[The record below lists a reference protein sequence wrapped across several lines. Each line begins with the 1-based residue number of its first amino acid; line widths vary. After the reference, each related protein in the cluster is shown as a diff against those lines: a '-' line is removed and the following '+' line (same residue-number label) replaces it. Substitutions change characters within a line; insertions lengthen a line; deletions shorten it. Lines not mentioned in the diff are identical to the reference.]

1 MGTVMTDLEKEED
14 LNWRLRLV
22 QPGRVFAPVAG
33 SRWGELI
40 LPAAAERRAAMPGA
54 MRVVMFASFEFGYLA
69 LEAARAF
76 AQRFPEKLF
85 LAALVTDDPVNPE
98 ARIGLKKRIWK
109 YFNSGE
115 RVHLETAIAD
125 SALGA
130 GMDVFTGEVKVDGFR
145 QRLVRWRPDAILSCG
160 FGQVIDAPIIQAPPL
175 GIYNFHPSDLSHGHG
190 AGPAPD
196 EDLAARGVT
205 ETVWSIHHVTEVVDG
220 GAVIGHSPPIHVAQP
235 DGCLPANPLLV
246 YDKLVDPVGW
256 LTLRLLTAL
265 TERHAAEATGPIQ
278 QLDLES
284 GMPQSLRARMAEPQ
298 RATQH
303 QDVLPVLG
311 AEEHAAFGLA

>member
-1 MGTVMTDLEKEED
+1 MGIVTTDLEKEED

-33 SRWGELI
+33 SRWGEWI
-40 LPAAAERRAAMPGA
+40 LPAASERRAATPGA
-54 MRVVMFASFEFGYLA
+54 MRVVMFASFEFGHLA

-76 AQRFPEKLF
+76 SQRFPERLF
-85 LAALVTDDPVNPE
+85 LAALITDDPVNPE
-98 ARIGLKKRIWK
+98 ARIGLRKRIWK
-109 YFNSGE
+109 FFGTGE
-115 RVHLETAIAD
+115 RVHMESAIAD
-125 SALGA
+125 AALAA
-130 GMDVFTGEVKVDGFR
+130 GMEVYTGEVKVDGFR
-145 QRLVRWRPDAILSCG
+145 QMLGRWRPDAILSCG

-190 AGPAPD
+190 AGPAPY

-205 ETVWSIHHVTEVVDG
+205 ETVWSIHHVSEVVDG
-220 GAVIGHSPPIHVAQP
+220 GAVIGHSAPIHVAQP
-235 DGCLPANPLLV
+235 DGTLPANPLLV

-265 TERHAAEATGPIQ
+265 SDRHAAGVTGPIQ

-284 GMPQSLRARMAEPQ
+284 GMPQGLRTRMAEPQ
-298 RATQH
+298 SATQH
-303 QDVLPVLG
+303 QEVLPVLG
-311 AEEHAAFGLA
+311 AEERAAFGLD